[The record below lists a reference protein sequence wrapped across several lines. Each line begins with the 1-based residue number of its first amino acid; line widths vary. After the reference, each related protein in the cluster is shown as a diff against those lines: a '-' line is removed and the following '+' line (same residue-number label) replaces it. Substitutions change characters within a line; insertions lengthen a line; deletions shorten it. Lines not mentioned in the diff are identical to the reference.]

1 MVRRNAFTDSLTAA
15 VQAIAQLSNFKLHFV
30 WRVTVGVVCCSAQAE
45 LTGLLLYLVWFGH
58 VVLLLP
64 PAPDG
69 TNLLFGVR
77 QNILLPFL
85 SCND

>member
-1 MVRRNAFTDSLTAA
+1 MAA
-15 VQAIAQLSNFKLHFV
+15 VLKAIANCICPESDN
-30 WRVTVGVVCCSAQAE
+30 RVVCCSAQAE

-77 QNILLPFL
+77 RFLPSSKVESLFRVP
-85 SCND
+85 SKYHR

>member
-1 MVRRNAFTDSLTAA
+1 MS
-15 VQAIAQLSNFKLHFV
+15 
-30 WRVTVGVVCCSAQAE
+30 CCVSAQAE

-77 QNILLPFL
+77 RILASSFPQKFPL
-85 SCND
+85 SHLLNAIIAD

>member
-1 MVRRNAFTDSLTAA
+1 LPSFFSESDSRA
-15 VQAIAQLSNFKLHFV
+15 
-30 WRVTVGVVCCSAQAE
+30 VCCSAQAE

-77 QNILLPFL
+77 RILLPLFFL
-85 SCND
+85 QRLKLSVVVLLLGFRSGSGF